1 MVLKC
6 RVSLTETTI
15 YDQNV
20 LRLSGCNMFM
30 HMQHLLLGFWDKHK
44 RTGSYTTHFY
54 LLFLSTQSAWYNSSH
69 SHLFIQARFDGFL
82 FKSFQSNILTFK
94 LWWMYWSCQHSCKK
108 HFRWWIC
115 YTDSYIW
122 LHQIADRFLKLIHD
136 FYIYISY
143 LCIKTIIE
151 KGCVLFQKTS

>member
-30 HMQHLLLGFWDKHK
+30 HMQDLLLGLWDKHK

-54 LLFLSTQSAWYNSSH
+54 LLFLSTQSA
-69 SHLFIQARFDGFL
+69 
-82 FKSFQSNILTFK
+82 
-94 LWWMYWSCQHSCKK
+94 
-108 HFRWWIC
+108 
-115 YTDSYIW
+115 
-122 LHQIADRFLKLIHD
+122 
-136 FYIYISY
+136 
-143 LCIKTIIE
+143 
-151 KGCVLFQKTS
+151 

>member
-54 LLFLSTQSAWYNSSH
+54 LLFLSTQSA
-69 SHLFIQARFDGFL
+69 
-82 FKSFQSNILTFK
+82 
-94 LWWMYWSCQHSCKK
+94 
-108 HFRWWIC
+108 
-115 YTDSYIW
+115 
-122 LHQIADRFLKLIHD
+122 
-136 FYIYISY
+136 
-143 LCIKTIIE
+143 
-151 KGCVLFQKTS
+151 